1 VLAVQLLRM
10 IDENKPP
17 PPPFPPP
24 LEFAFPLA
32 PKEVDDVREELLLL
46 LILILLL
53 LLLLAVLLLI
63 LRIDCKRS
71 PGYVPP
77 LFRDLCSLLLLLL
90 LLFALL
96 LLLLFLFDDGRDE
109 LEDEFEFPPS
119 IRQFGMI

>member
-24 LEFAFPLA
+24 LEFALA
-32 PKEVDDVREELLLL
+32 PNEVDDVREELLLL
-46 LILILLL
+46 LILLLL
-53 LLLLAVLLLI
+53 LLLVLVLVLI

-77 LFRDLCSLLLLLL
+77 LFRDLCSLLL
-90 LLFALL
+90 LL